1 MKNENFY
8 GVIMAGG
15 VGSRFWPLSR
25 KKMPKQF
32 LDILGF
38 GETLFQSTYKRLAKV
53 CLPEN
58 IYVVIN
64 ESYRDIVKQQVPEL
78 NDDQILG
85 EPHARNTA
93 PCVAYSSFKIN
104 KKNNEAVIAIVPS
117 DQLITNE
124 ELFAETLHKGLEFCK
139 THDYLLTL
147 GIQPTRPDTGYG
159 YIQMDEESQEDGI
172 FKVKT
177 FTEKPNEELAK
188 YLVESGEFLWNS
200 GMFIWNSKSIIDA
213 LKMQLP
219 EMHQI
224 FEKGNKHYF
233 QEDEKDYIH
242 KAYELCTSISIDYG
256 VMEKA
261 HNVYVLPS
269 SFPWSDV
276 GTWNALYE
284 YGRKDEHG
292 NVLQGDMVLAR
303 NTTNSIINVPN
314 KKLVALNNIDNLIV
328 VESDGILLIAD
339 KNKEQEIRQ
348 VVNDIKIKWGEKY
361 I

>member
-1 MKNENFY
+1 MTNENFY

-38 GETLFQSTYKRLAKV
+38 GETLFQSTYNRMARI
-53 CLPEN
+53 CRPEN
-58 IYVVIN
+58 IYIVTN
-64 ESYRDIVKQQVPEL
+64 EAYREIVKQQVPSL
-78 NDDQILG
+78 TDNQILG

-93 PCVAYSSFKIN
+93 PCVAYASFKIN
-104 KKNNEAVIAIVPS
+104 KLNNKSVIAVVPS
-117 DQLITNE
+117 DQLITDE
-124 ELFAETLHKGLEFCK
+124 ELFTETFKKGFKYCEEND
-139 THDYLLTL
+139 HLLTL

-159 YIQMDEESQEDGI
+159 YIQIDDETENDGVY
-172 FKVKT
+172 KVKT
-177 FTEKPNEELAK
+177 FTEKPNQEIAN
-188 YLVESGEFLWNS
+188 YFVASGEFLWNS
-200 GMFIWNSKSIIDA
+200 GMFIWNVNAIITE
-213 LKMQLP
+213 LRKQLP
-219 EMHQI
+219 DIYQI
-224 FEKGNKHYF
+224 FEKGHKHYF
-233 QEDEKDYIH
+233 EDEERDYIN

-261 HNVYVLPS
+261 HNVHVLPS
-269 SFPWSDV
+269 AFPWSDV

-284 YGRKDEHG
+284 YGNKDENG

-303 NTTNSIINVPN
+303 NTSNCIINMPN
-314 KKLVALNNIDNLIV
+314 KKLVALNSVNNLII

-339 KNKEQEIRQ
+339 KDKEQEIRQ
-348 VVNDIKIKWGEKY
+348 VVNDIKIKWGEKF

>member
-1 MKNENFY
+1 MINENFY

-38 GETLFQSTYKRLAKV
+38 GETLFQSTYNRMLKICR
-53 CLPEN
+53 PEN
-58 IYVVIN
+58 IYIVTN
-64 ESYRDIVKQQVPEL
+64 EAYRDIVKQQIPAL
-78 NDDQILG
+78 TDDQILG

-93 PCVAYSSFKIN
+93 PCVAYAAFKIN
-104 KKNNEAVIAIVPS
+104 KLNEKSVIAVVPS
-117 DQLITNE
+117 DQLITDE
-124 ELFAETLHKGLEFCK
+124 DLFISAFRKGFDYCVE
-139 THDYLLTL
+139 HDHLLTL

-159 YIQMDEESQEDGI
+159 YIQIDEENEVNHV

-177 FTEKPNEELAK
+177 FTEKPNQEIAN
-188 YLVESGEFLWNS
+188 YFVASGEFLWNS
-200 GMFIWNSKSIIDA
+200 GMFIWNAKTIITE
-213 LKMQLP
+213 LRKQLP
-219 EMHQI
+219 DIYQI
-224 FEKGNKHYF
+224 FEKGGKHYF
-233 QEDEKDYIH
+233 EDDEKDYIS

-261 HNVYVLPS
+261 HNVYVLPAAFS
-269 SFPWSDV
+269 WSDV

-284 YGRKDEHG
+284 YGRKDESG
-292 NVLQGDMVLAR
+292 NVQQGDMVLTR

-314 KKLVALNNIDNLIV
+314 KKLVALNSVHDLIV
-328 VESDGILLIAD
+328 VEADGILLIAD

>member
-1 MKNENFY
+1 MTNENFY

-32 LDILGF
+32 LDILGT
-38 GETLFQSTYKRLAKV
+38 GETLFQSTYSRLTKV
-53 CLPEN
+53 CAPEN
-58 IYVVIN
+58 IYIVTN
-64 ESYRDIVKQQVPEL
+64 EAYRDIVKQQIPSL
-78 NDDQILG
+78 QDNQILG

-93 PCVAYSSFKIN
+93 PCVAYASFKIHS
-104 KKNNEAVIAIVPS
+104 KNPNAKVAILPS
-117 DQLITNE
+117 DQLITDE
-124 ELFAETLHKGLEFCK
+124 KLFAQTLQKGLEFCSEN
-139 THDYLLTL
+139 DFLLTL

-159 YIQMDEESQEDGI
+159 YIQIDEESQNNGI
-172 FKVKT
+172 YKVKT
-177 FTEKPNEELAK
+177 FTEKPNQELAEYFVK
-188 YLVESGEFLWNS
+188 SGEFLWNS
-200 GMFIWNSKSIIDA
+200 GMFIWQTKTIIEEIHRY
-213 LKMQLP
+213 LP
-219 EMHQI
+219 EMHEI
-224 FEKGNKHYF
+224 FEKGNKYYF
-233 QEDEKDYIH
+233 KEEERDYIH

-256 VMEKA
+256 IMEKS
-261 HNVYVLPS
+261 HKVYVLPS
-269 SFPWSDV
+269 AFPWSDV
-276 GTWNALYE
+276 GTWHALYE

-303 NTTNSIINVPN
+303 NTTNSIINMPN

-348 VVNDIKIKWGEKY
+348 VVNDIKIKWGEKF